1 MYFYYSSY
9 LFESR
14 PLNWSKWLAN
24 LDLVTEFVT
33 KTIILL
39 DTVYLHLTCLLS
51 ISPSQFLFEEGMDQ
65 DHCRGSMDPVHTS
78 GPWTRSK
85 MEEGVGAGGGGSPY
99 VLSSSS
105 MECNICVSQLPL
117 VTRIMPLRK
126 LPVFFIN
133 RYLCFLR
140 TILAINRN
148 KKLFYLKFLCTSLNL
163 HLISVLSFISSWLS
177 FRFRVTVA
185 TGVIP
190 QVPQALE
197 WESLFP
203 NQGSSLVAYLS
214 PCLLWS
220 QKVNIYWRKFQI
232 SSRNTF
238 VC

>member
-51 ISPSQFLFEEGMDQ
+51 AG
-65 DHCRGSMDPVHTS
+65 
-78 GPWTRSK
+78 GPWTRSIQVVHGLGPK
-85 MEEGVGAGGGGSPY
+85 WRREWGGGGSPY

-163 HLISVLSFISSWLS
+163 HLNFCPFVYFFLVKCSRQIPSDSGDGGYPTGTPSS
-177 FRFRVTVA
+177 
-185 TGVIP
+185 GVRI
-190 QVPQALE
+190 VV
-197 WESLFP
+197 S
-203 NQGSSLVAYLS
+203 
-214 PCLLWS
+214 
-220 QKVNIYWRKFQI
+220 
-232 SSRNTF
+232 
-238 VC
+238 